1 MATRNKI
8 MISPKL
14 MILLSALLLS
24 ACTAIPVKT
33 MYKLATTD
41 PMQVD
46 PQVIRTAA
54 RMPNWLKP
62 QPNGAKLFLSMQV
75 ENAPKPI
82 KETFILQAIPVSLA
96 QKELSAETK
105 QGFDLYAYRINPDDL
120 PRVQAFRESFKAK
133 KSAGVKVKGSIEASV
148 DACHQGELLEGPIL
162 LSNYLRLDNETGY
175 MPVLKDYDLREKVD
189 QKGLEKFLP
198 PC

>member
-1 MATRNKI
+1 MKKI
-8 MISPKL
+8 PIFL
-14 MILLSALLLS
+14 TTLLLS

-62 QPNGAKLFLSMQV
+62 LPNGAKIILGMTV
-75 ENAPKPI
+75 EGAAPVE
-82 KETFILQAIPVSLA
+82 ETFILQPIPLA
-96 QKELSAETK
+96 LVQKDLASEAKE
-105 QGFDLYAYRINPDDL
+105 GFDLYAYRINPDDL
-120 PRVQAFRESFKAK
+120 PRVIAYRESIKAK
-133 KSAGVKVKGSIEASV
+133 RAAGLKVAGTMGAKV
-148 DACHQGELLEGPIL
+148 DACHQGELREGPIL
-162 LSNYLRLDNETGY
+162 LSNYLLLDNETGY